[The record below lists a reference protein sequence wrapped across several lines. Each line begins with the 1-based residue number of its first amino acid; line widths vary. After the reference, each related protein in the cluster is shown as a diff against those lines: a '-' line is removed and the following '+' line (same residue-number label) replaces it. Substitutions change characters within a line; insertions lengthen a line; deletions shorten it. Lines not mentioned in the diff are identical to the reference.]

1 MIKYRI
7 VSKKIIADTMD
18 LEEAL
23 TSIDTLRSSN
33 PGVDYD
39 IEDYV
44 WKSPSNIRLGRD
56 PDLH

>member
-44 WKSPSNIRLGRD
+44 WKSSSNI
-56 PDLH
+56 

>member
-1 MIKYRI
+1 
-7 VSKKIIADTMD
+7 MD

-23 TSIDTLRSSN
+23 TSIDTLRNSN
-33 PGVDYD
+33 PDVSYD